1 MLEKGPFRD
10 PLATVS
16 AFGYYTL
23 GLSQTDERETD
34 LTKRKT
40 NKKLKRE
47 RGDSGMD
54 NNAQNSQNVQDGF
67 LNNLRKDRVNVTIYL
82 MGGVKLT
89 GKIRSFDK
97 FSLVLESGNLEQLI
111 FKHAIS
117 TISVPRGSFH
127 YPRSEGQLHHAQQSG
142 PSAAPPAPAASPPP
156 PSSPGS
162 GAGSGTGSGTGG
174 GAPSPSSANS

>member
-1 MLEKGPFRD
+1 
-10 PLATVS
+10 
-16 AFGYYTL
+16 
-23 GLSQTDERETD
+23 LSDFNYLKKIDKQTKKPKEREAI
-34 LTKRKT
+34 
-40 NKKLKRE
+40 RE
-47 RGDSGMD
+47 MD

-127 YPRSEGQLHHAQQSG
+127 HSRPEGRVDTRSEGQQQQSHQ
-142 PSAAPPAPAASPPP
+142 SPPP
-156 PSSPGS
+156 PPSGPSTPTSGS
-162 GAGSGTGSGTGG
+162 
-174 GAPSPSSANS
+174 SSATSGS

>member
-1 MLEKGPFRD
+1 
-10 PLATVS
+10 
-16 AFGYYTL
+16 
-23 GLSQTDERETD
+23 
-34 LTKRKT
+34 
-40 NKKLKRE
+40 
-47 RGDSGMD
+47 MD

-127 YPRSEGQLHHAQQSG
+127 HPRPEGRTDTRSEGYQQQSHQ
-142 PSAAPPAPAASPPP
+142 STPPAP
-156 PSSPGS
+156 
-162 GAGSGTGSGTGG
+162 
-174 GAPSPSSANS
+174 GAPSTPNPPAGGGSSSATSGS

>member
-1 MLEKGPFRD
+1 
-10 PLATVS
+10 
-16 AFGYYTL
+16 
-23 GLSQTDERETD
+23 
-34 LTKRKT
+34 
-40 NKKLKRE
+40 
-47 RGDSGMD
+47 MD

-117 TISVPRGSFH
+117 TISVPRGSYH
-127 YPRSEGQLHHAQQSG
+127 HPRPEIHHREQPSQQPAS
-142 PSAAPPAPAASPPP
+142 PAPAAQ
-156 PSSPGS
+156 SSPAS
-162 GAGSGTGSGTGG
+162 PAGG
-174 GAPSPSSANS
+174 GSSSATSGS

>member
-1 MLEKGPFRD
+1 
-10 PLATVS
+10 
-16 AFGYYTL
+16 
-23 GLSQTDERETD
+23 
-34 LTKRKT
+34 
-40 NKKLKRE
+40 
-47 RGDSGMD
+47 MD
-54 NNAQNSQNVQDGF
+54 TTAQQNVQDAF

-127 YPRSEGQLHHAQQSG
+127 HPRPESYQQHSG
-142 PSAAPPAPAASPPP
+142 PALAPLSTPASGGTSAPG
-156 PSSPGS
+156 SSS
-162 GAGSGTGSGTGG
+162 GAGPGTSSTSGSAASGS
-174 GAPSPSSANS
+174 

>member
-1 MLEKGPFRD
+1 
-10 PLATVS
+10 
-16 AFGYYTL
+16 
-23 GLSQTDERETD
+23 
-34 LTKRKT
+34 
-40 NKKLKRE
+40 
-47 RGDSGMD
+47 MD
-54 NNAQNSQNVQDGF
+54 NTAQQNVQDAF

-127 YPRSEGQLHHAQQSG
+127 HSRPEGSYQQY
-142 PSAAPPAPAASPPP
+142 
-156 PSSPGS
+156 PSSSGS
-162 GAGSGTGSGTGG
+162 AGSGGPALMPVIAPVGGGSSLPSGASGT
-174 GAPSPSSANS
+174 AASES

>member
-1 MLEKGPFRD
+1 
-10 PLATVS
+10 
-16 AFGYYTL
+16 
-23 GLSQTDERETD
+23 
-34 LTKRKT
+34 
-40 NKKLKRE
+40 
-47 RGDSGMD
+47 MD
-54 NNAQNSQNVQDGF
+54 NTAQQNVQDAF

-127 YPRSEGQLHHAQQSG
+127 HPRPESYQQHSGLAGSAGQSHSG
-142 PSAAPPAPAASPPP
+142 PALAPLSTPVGGGSSSSSGPASGTSSGTPSTSGSSAA
-156 PSSPGS
+156 GS
-162 GAGSGTGSGTGG
+162 
-174 GAPSPSSANS
+174 